1 MKEIQSFICT
11 VASSGLH
18 NWEICKSIE
27 SWGIATNGMKVNL
40 PDVNKE
46 DILFIYRA
54 SKGLIA
60 TARVKDKITI
70 PRSREETPWAGGMY
84 RYGALVP
91 FRIEREYE
99 EAIPVKFE
107 NMRIAGTKISVTSL
121 RRGFSRVEPADS
133 KILLELI
140 GKFIQQTS

>member
-1 MKEIQSFICT
+1 MKELQSFICT

-18 NWEICKSIE
+18 NWEICKSIQ

-40 PDVNKE
+40 PDVKKE

-60 TARVKDKITI
+60 IARAKDKISI
-70 PRSREETPWAGGMY
+70 PRTREETPWAGGMY

-91 FRIEREYE
+91 YRLEREFE

-107 NMRIAGTKISVTSL
+107 NMRISGTQISATSL

-133 KILLELI
+133 KRLFDLI
-140 GKFIQQTS
+140 AKFNQQTS